1 MGDAGLLIGWDK
13 VAVGREKQ
21 AMTVWAEAL
30 AYYDKAKANGEI
42 EDFDVIGFQANGTS
56 SLGLLGAIVVR
67 GEEGQLDRFVA
78 SDEFSRQLQR
88 ASLVV
93 DHLHVNRFVIGNRM
107 LEVAGRYFQE
117 VEALLG

>member
-1 MGDAGLLIGWDK
+1 MGDFGVIIGWDK

-21 AMTVWAEAL
+21 AMTVWADAL

-42 EDFDVIGFQANGTS
+42 DDYEVIGFQSGS
-56 SLGLLGAIVVR
+56 GSIGLLGAIIAR
-67 GEEGQLDRFVA
+67 ADEQRLDRFTA
-78 SDEFSRQLQR
+78 SDEFGRQMQR

-93 DHLHVNRFVIGNRM
+93 DRLHVNRFVAGGQM